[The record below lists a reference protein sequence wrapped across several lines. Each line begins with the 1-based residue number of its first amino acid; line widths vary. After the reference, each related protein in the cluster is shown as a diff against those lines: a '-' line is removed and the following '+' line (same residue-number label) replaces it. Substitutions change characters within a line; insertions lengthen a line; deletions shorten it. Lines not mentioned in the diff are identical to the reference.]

1 MTRLT
6 VTAPADEGAAG
17 DGDPQTR
24 QERAGII
31 GPGRVLTSRISLRL
45 SGPDCDH
52 GDQIAVV
59 AAEP

>member
-6 VTAPADEGAAG
+6 VTAPADKGAAG

-31 GPGRVLTSRISLRL
+31 GLGRVLTSRISYACQAR
-45 SGPDCDH
+45 
-52 GDQIAVV
+52 IATMVTR
-59 AAEP
+59 